1 MPHPRHERSNR
12 ASRMIDWKTRFDTA
26 LTFEHFSATVQKNQ
40 DLWHGVYRLAAIPP
54 QIIDRVNALRCRRH
68 LLILVEDWCGDAAN
82 IVPPIIRLAE
92 LTSRLD
98 VRLLGRDANPD
109 IMNAHLTNVSRS
121 IPVAAVLDEQFVE
134 CGWWGPRPRELQR
147 WVLDIGLAMPSVE
160 RYRHIRAWYARDHAR
175 STLDE
180 LVALIEQCSATSV
193 AS

>member
-1 MPHPRHERSNR
+1 
-12 ASRMIDWKTRFDTA
+12 
-26 LTFEHFSATVQKNQ
+26 
-40 DLWHGVYRLAAIPP
+40 
-54 QIIDRVNALRCRRH
+54 
-68 LLILVEDWCGDAAN
+68 
-82 IVPPIIRLAE
+82 LAE
-92 LTSRLD
+92 LTTRLD

-121 IPVAAVLDEQFVE
+121 IPVAVVLDEQFVE

-147 WVLDIGLAMPSVE
+147 WVLDVGLAMPSVE

-180 LVALIEQCSATSV
+180 LVSLIEQCSATSV

>member
-1 MPHPRHERSNR
+1 
-12 ASRMIDWKTRFDTA
+12 MIDWKSRFESG
-26 LTFEHFSATVQKNQ
+26 LTYEQFAATVRKNHE
-40 DLWHGVYRLAAIPP
+40 LWRGVYHLAAIPP

-92 LTSRLD
+92 LTSHLD

-193 AS
+193 GT